1 MLPCRNEITDILDD
15 MMGCEYKEMY
25 LRQIVDAR
33 DAIFAE
39 MCKELKIENHHHI
52 QRCFLNKPHI
62 TKEKLI
68 RWLETVCFILDSNA
82 VPLLHAGSDVIERVT
97 ELREQKIEDQETI
110 IKLQQTV
117 IEKSSEN
124 FQSVKNT
131 VQEELKSYSSVLTKS
146 CSNAF
151 SPKKLEAVVKKV
163 AVTEEMS
170 KNAIVYGL
178 VETEHETLLKK
189 VEEVLAE
196 IGEKPKLTSCSRVGT
211 KRDDA
216 IRPVKITLKSIDHVN
231 QILRNAKL
239 LHTKTGYSGIYICPD
254 RTAEQRK
261 ADKRLWEQLKTKRKV
276 EPEKD
281 HRIQNGRI
289 VSSERDSKPVVSNI
303 G

>member
-1 MLPCRNEITDILDD
+1 
-15 MMGCEYKEMY
+15 MY
-25 LRQIVDAR
+25 
-33 DAIFAE
+33 
-39 MCKELKIENHHHI
+39 
-52 QRCFLNKPHI
+52 
-62 TKEKLI
+62 
-68 RWLETVCFILDSNA
+68 
-82 VPLLHAGSDVIERVT
+82 AGSEVIERVT
-97 ELREQKIEDQETI
+97 ELREQKIDDQETI

-163 AVTEEMS
+163 TVTEKMS

-178 VETEHETLLKK
+178 IETEHETLLKK

-196 IGEKPKLTSCSRVGT
+196 IGEKPNLTSCSRVGT
-211 KRDDA
+211 KRDNA

-231 QILRNAKL
+231 QILRNAKM
-239 LHTKTGYSGIYICPD
+239 LHTKAGYSGIYICPD

-261 ADKRLWEQLKTKRKV
+261 ADKRLWEQLKTKRKM

-289 VSSERDSKPVVSNI
+289 VSSEKDSKPAVSNVETSFTMTTSTAWTRR
-303 G
+303 GTRKPTGDVSTKPSLLRTAGTPRQRTDPLYEAAYSSSFPF